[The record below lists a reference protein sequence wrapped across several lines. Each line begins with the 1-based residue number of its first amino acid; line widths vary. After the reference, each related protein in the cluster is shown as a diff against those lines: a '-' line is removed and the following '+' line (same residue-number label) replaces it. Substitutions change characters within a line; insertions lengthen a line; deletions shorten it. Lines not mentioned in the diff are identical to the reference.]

1 MCLSQAGEAGE
12 ATVEAAAVR
21 SSPWPRL
28 MEEGQAEWLLEADT
42 PGWEADSFPT
52 KSGDSGCAG
61 LSSSASR
68 VEPPEPGDGCSM
80 EKIPNQCNGLESFPL
95 QCNAASLH
103 ESMRPEKTLK
113 TTSLTG

>member
-52 KSGDSGCAG
+52 SGKSGDSGCAG
-61 LSSSASR
+61 LSSSARR
-68 VEPPEPGDGCSM
+68 VEPPEPGDGC
-80 EKIPNQCNGLESFPL
+80 
-95 QCNAASLH
+95 
-103 ESMRPEKTLK
+103 
-113 TTSLTG
+113 

>member
-80 EKIPNQCNGLESFPL
+80 EKIPNQCY
-95 QCNAASLH
+95 AASLH
-103 ESMRPEKTLK
+103 ESMRPERTLK
-113 TTSLTG
+113 TTSLTS